1 MRLLIIAAGYKPSW
15 VYGGPTISISSL
27 AEALS
32 TEGVDVTVMTTNA
45 NGKNDFSYPNGHQ
58 VVIDGVQVQY
68 YRRWIGDPVSVSPL
82 HTWALIKSIRQYDVV
97 HINGWW
103 NWVAMMALIICKIT
117 GTPHVLTTR
126 GALSEYT
133 FQTRRTS
140 LVKKV
145 MHQLFFKRMLCHT
158 LLHVTTDEEAQRFRR
173 ALPGAKVVVLPNII
187 HLYSPAQRNT
197 VNNDWLRLV
206 FLGRIDPV
214 KHLELMIQALNGVKF
229 PYQFTLIGDGKP
241 EYVKSVLEMSVSPEK
256 IQWVGAVYDE
266 RKYKLLCDA
275 DVLVLVSH
283 SENFGNVVIEAMSQG
298 TPVLLTRQVGLS
310 SWVEENQMGWVIEQ
324 EVAAC
329 REALENI
336 YAHRDQLDQ
345 MRTHV
350 LSQVEQDFST
360 PKLVSRYIHECY
372 QQVYPGAKRI
382 KPKMEVV

>member
-15 VYGGPTISISSL
+15 VYGGPTISISSM

-32 TEGVDVTVMTTNA
+32 EEGVDVTVMTTNA
-45 NGKNDFSYPNGHQ
+45 NGQEDFTFPNGHQ
-58 VVIDGVQVQY
+58 VILDGVQVQY
-68 YRRWIGDPVSVSPL
+68 YRRWFGDPMSISPL
-82 HTWALIKSIRQYDVV
+82 HTWALIKSIRQYDIV

-103 NWVAMMALIICKIT
+103 NWVAMMSLIVCKVT
-117 GTPHVLTTR
+117 GIPHVLTTR

-140 LVKKV
+140 LIKRI
-145 MHQLFFKRMLCHT
+145 MHQLFFKRMLCNT
-158 LLHVTTDEEAQRFRR
+158 LLHVTTEEEAQRFRN

-187 HLYSPAQRNT
+187 HLYAPVQRNT
-197 VNNDWLRLV
+197 VNDDLLRLV

-214 KHLELMIQALNGVKF
+214 KNLELMVQALNSVKF
-229 PYQFTLIGDGKP
+229 PYQFILIGDGKP
-241 EYVKSVLEMSVSPEK
+241 EYVRGILQKSVSPER
-256 IQWVGAVYDE
+256 IQCTGAVYGDG
-266 RKYKLLCDA
+266 KYKLLADA

-310 SWVEENQMGWVIEQ
+310 NWVKENHLGWIIEPD
-324 EVAAC
+324 VAAC
-329 REALENI
+329 KEALEDI

-345 MRTHV
+345 MRTQV
-350 LSQVEQDFST
+350 LSKVEQDFST

-372 QQVYPGAKRI
+372 QQVYPAAKLI